1 MIAFFNYFVKI
12 TGWLV
17 QAIIFRTKVFYENK
31 KIQSGKIKGPAIVV
45 SNHTSVYDYAVYL
58 FVFFFRTIRCQMA
71 EVLYKKRLLRLFL
84 KCMGGIYVN
93 RDSHDFSCLDK
104 SNEILNK
111 KGLVMIFPEGR
122 LPLPE
127 EERPLPFQPGVAM
140 LALMSNAPI
149 IPVYT
154 SGRYFKKSRVKVIIG
169 IPIYANDLIDNSLSD
184 KDNIDIVCKTIRDK
198 IIGLGKLLDEK
209 K

>member
-31 KIQSGKIKGPAIVV
+31 KIQSRRIKGPAIAV

-93 RDSHDFSCLDK
+93 RDSHDFFCLDK
-104 SNEILNK
+104 SNEILKK
-111 KGLVMIFPEGR
+111 KGLVLIFPEGR

-127 EERPLPFQPGVAM
+127 EERPLPFQPGAAM

-154 SGRYFKKSRVKVIIG
+154 SGGYFKKSRVKVIIG
-169 IPIYANDLIDNSLSD
+169 TPIYANDLIDNSLSD